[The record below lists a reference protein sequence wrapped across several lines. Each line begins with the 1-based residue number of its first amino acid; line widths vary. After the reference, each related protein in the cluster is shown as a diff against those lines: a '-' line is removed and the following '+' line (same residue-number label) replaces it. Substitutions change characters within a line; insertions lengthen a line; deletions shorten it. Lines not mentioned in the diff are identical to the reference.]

1 MINSIYTNGYS
12 IQAQRNVFNAHT
24 KLVPAIEKIASG
36 LRVNT
41 AKDDAASLMIGSRME
56 SAIRASTQVIQG
68 INDGIGLLQTA
79 QGGLKQVSSLLQ
91 KAREFAVQSM
101 NGSISSA
108 DRATINNE
116 YLKVLEEIN
125 RISDSTELYD
135 IHPLKGLTT
144 SSGLSSTPSIDSKY
158 QNGVKVDNIDSGIN
172 PMAFIPEGAT
182 DITIEIDAY
191 GIDDDIQLFTVDG
204 KHLVGT
210 PLSDKMWLENGVSSN
225 TDVENK
231 VFSTKNGF
239 SPTASYDD
247 SNLLSGTT
255 SFTYPIST
263 TPVNGLS
270 GSYNGMNFVY
280 SGDADWTDGSS
291 NNGNVTTNPNDKLEQ
306 IYIDETTEPLM
317 LMVVGSGSFGITV
330 SWGSMPEG
338 PIDKKSGER
347 TGPFDVL
354 VKNSPNST
362 SSEDIVRIEQTPSD
376 TDTLGL
382 SDTALDPFPE
392 AAKAMRALDAAINT
406 VSHYQSIHAS
416 IESNFDVAISD
427 AVLNR
432 EVTHNA
438 RANIMDTDYAA
449 ETANM
454 AAANLL
460 QQVGWSVLH
469 QANTQPDRIMKLLRW
484 GGQ

>member
-1 MINSIYTNGYS
+1 
-12 IQAQRNVFNAHT
+12 
-24 KLVPAIEKIASG
+24 
-36 LRVNT
+36 
-41 AKDDAASLMIGSRME
+41 
-56 SAIRASTQVIQG
+56 
-68 INDGIGLLQTA
+68 
-79 QGGLKQVSSLLQ
+79 
-91 KAREFAVQSM
+91 
-101 NGSISSA
+101 
-108 DRATINNE
+108 
-116 YLKVLEEIN
+116 
-125 RISDSTELYD
+125 
-135 IHPLKGLTT
+135 
-144 SSGLSSTPSIDSKY
+144 
-158 QNGVKVDNIDSGIN
+158 
-172 PMAFIPEGAT
+172 
-182 DITIEIDAY
+182 
-191 GIDDDIQLFTVDG
+191 
-204 KHLVGT
+204 
-210 PLSDKMWLENGVSSN
+210 
-225 TDVENK
+225 
-231 VFSTKNGF
+231 
-239 SPTASYDD
+239 
-247 SNLLSGTT
+247 
-255 SFTYPIST
+255 
-263 TPVNGLS
+263 
-270 GSYNGMNFVY
+270 
-280 SGDADWTDGSS
+280 
-291 NNGNVTTNPNDKLEQ
+291 
-306 IYIDETTEPLM
+306 
-317 LMVVGSGSFGITV
+317 
-330 SWGSMPEG
+330 MPEG